1 MRFFANVMTR
11 PRLLYIF
18 PDLSSF
24 VRKDLSYLESEYEVV
39 KNEFRVPQKALLP
52 WVLFKQFVSFP
63 FISFRVKKVVAQ
75 FGGYHT
81 MIPAFWCAVL
91 NKKLIIVLGGFD
103 AVALPEIGYG
113 AFANKWM
120 RKAITFSYRNADLL
134 LPVHESLILSANS
147 YTKSSSLGQGVKH
160 FIPSLKTRHTTIFN
174 GYKSDAWQMNTALTK
189 AKTAMT
195 IAVGLHEERR
205 RILKGVDLILETAP
219 LLPDWTFTII
229 GDKSESFLHLVENI
243 PNVKLFPAL
252 PQSELEKHLQTSQVY
267 LQLSLSEGFPNALC
281 EAMLCGCIPV
291 VSDVASM
298 PEIVANTGF
307 ILKEKSSKKL
317 SEVMESIPNNHSV
330 EAQVAARNRIANNF
344 TESSR
349 KEQFLKAIREI

>member
-24 VRKDLSYLESEYEVV
+24 VRKDLSYLESEYEVI
-39 KNEFRVPQKALLP
+39 KYEFKVTRKSLLP

-81 MIPAFWCAVL
+81 MIPAFWCRVL

-120 RKAITFSYRNADLL
+120 RKAITYSYRNTDLL
-134 LPVHESLILSANS
+134 LPVHESLILSTNS
-147 YTKSSSLGQGVKH
+147 YTKSSTQGQGVKH
-160 FIPSLKTRHTTIFN
+160 FIPGLKAPHKTIFN
-174 GYKSDAWQMNTALTK
+174 GYRPEVWRMDTALTQP
-189 AKTAMT
+189 KTAVT

-229 GDKSESFLHLVENI
+229 GDNSEAFLRLVEHI
-243 PNVKLFPAL
+243 PNIKLFPAL
-252 PQSELEKHLQTSQVY
+252 PQPELEKHLQRAQVY

-281 EAMLCGCIPV
+281 EAMLCGCIPI
-291 VSDVASM
+291 VSNVASM
-298 PEIVANTGF
+298 PEIIANTGF
-307 ILKEKSSKKL
+307 ILEKKSHEDL
-317 SEVMESIPNNHSV
+317 RNLLINIPNVHSV
-330 EAQVAARNRIANNF
+330 ESQNAARNRIADNF
-344 TESSR
+344 TETAR
-349 KEQFLKAIREI
+349 KEQFLNAIRNI

>member
-39 KNEFRVPQKALLP
+39 KNEFKVPQKALLP
-52 WVLFKQFVSFP
+52 WVMFMQFVSFP

-120 RKAITFSYRNADLL
+120 RRAITYSYRKASIM
-134 LPVHESLILSANS
+134 LPVHESLILSANN
-147 YTKSSSLGQGVKH
+147 YTKSSHEGQGVRH
-160 FIPSLKTRHTTIFN
+160 FIKDLKTPHITIFN
-174 GYKSDAWQMNTALTK
+174 GYRAEAWQMNTALTK
-189 AKTAMT
+189 EKTAVT

-205 RILKGVDLILETAP
+205 RILKGIDLILETAP

-229 GDKSESFLHLVENI
+229 GDNSQAFLRLVEHI
-243 PNVKLFPAL
+243 PNIKLFPAL

-298 PEIVANTGF
+298 PEIVADTGF
-307 ILKEKSSKKL
+307 ILKEKSSRKL
-317 SEVMESIPNNHSV
+317 SEILGAIPNNHSV
-330 EAQVAARNRIANNF
+330 AAQETARNRIANKF
-344 TESSR
+344 TESAR